1 MKGPYKCNDGNLWQ
15 YPNSPNLKKNKIMK
29 KNMLRVLTLLE
40 NKLISFPVI
49 KSAELWGGE
58 LILVMWFLP
67 EIKTM

>member
-1 MKGPYKCNDGNLWQ
+1 
-15 YPNSPNLKKNKIMK
+15 MK

-49 KSAELWGGE
+49 KSAELSGWGGGG

>member
-1 MKGPYKCNDGNLWQ
+1 
-15 YPNSPNLKKNKIMK
+15 MK

-49 KSAELWGGE
+49 KSTKLSGGG